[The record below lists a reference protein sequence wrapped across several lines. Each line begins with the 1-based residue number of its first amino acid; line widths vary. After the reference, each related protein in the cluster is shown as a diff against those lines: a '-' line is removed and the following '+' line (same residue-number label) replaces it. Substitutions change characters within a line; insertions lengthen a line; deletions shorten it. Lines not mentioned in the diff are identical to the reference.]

1 MRIAV
6 VYESLY
12 GNTRRIAEA
21 IADGLGDAADVSLV
35 NVREAS
41 PAMVADL
48 DLLVAGGPTHVHG
61 TSSRLSRKG
70 AADDADK
77 KRRTPPDVEG
87 APLRDWLD
95 ALPRVDGLRAATF
108 DTRLDKPKLL
118 VGTAAKGV
126 AKRLHQR
133 GYEVVGEESFL
144 VGGTEGP
151 LLPDE
156 IARARAWGQSL
167 VAVPAARTG

>member
-1 MRIAV
+1 MRVAV

-12 GNTRRIAEA
+12 GNTRRLAEA
-21 IADGLGDAADVSLV
+21 IADGLGDAAEVSLV
-35 NVREAS
+35 NVREPS
-41 PAMVADL
+41 PALLADL

-61 TSSRLSRKG
+61 MSSRRTRKG
-70 AADDADK
+70 AADDAG
-77 KRRTPPDVEG
+77 KRHHTAPDVEG
-87 APLRDWLD
+87 TPLRDWLD
-95 ALPRVDGLRAATF
+95 GLPQVNGLRAAAF
-108 DTRLDKPKLL
+108 DTRLDKPKFL

-126 AKRLHQR
+126 ARRLHEQ

-156 IARARAWGQSL
+156 IARARAWGQTL
-167 VAVPAARTG
+167 VAVPAAHTR

>member
-1 MRIAV
+1 M
-6 VYESLY
+6 
-12 GNTRRIAEA
+12 
-21 IADGLGDAADVSLV
+21 

-41 PAMVADL
+41 PALLADL

-61 TSSRLSRKG
+61 MSLRRTRKD
-70 AADDADK
+70 ADDDAG
-77 KRRTPPDVEG
+77 KRHHTAPDAEG
-87 APLRDWLD
+87 TPLRDWLD
-95 ALPRVDGLRAATF
+95 RLPQVNGLRAATF
-108 DTRLDKPKLL
+108 DTRLDKPKFL

-126 AKRLHQR
+126 TRRLHEL

-156 IARARAWGQSL
+156 IARARAWGQTL
-167 VAVPAARTG
+167 VAAPAAHTR